1 MHLPLL
7 AALSYAS
14 PEFVLIIIGMGMLIP
29 LVVGTTAIV
38 MKSRERQMWHETARL
53 ALEKGQ
59 PMPPFPSR
67 DEDRRRFRE
76 RRERNDL
83 RAGLIMIGIGAGIY
97 LFLAAA
103 GNGEARF
110 IGTIPGFIGVALLL
124 SGLVGAMLG
133 KDNKSPE
140 DRPPQP

>member
-1 MHLPLL
+1 MHLTLL
-7 AALSYAS
+7 ALTYGS
-14 PEFVLIIIGMGMLIP
+14 PEFVLIIIAMGMLIP
-29 LVVGTTAIV
+29 LVVGTTAVV

-59 PMPPFPSR
+59 PMPPLSGR
-67 DEDRRRFRE
+67 SEEYRRFRE
-76 RRERNDL
+76 RREKNDV
-83 RAGLIMIGIGAGIY
+83 RAGLIMIGIGAGIF

-124 SGLVGAMLG
+124 SGVINAVLA
-133 KDNKSPE
+133 KDKKSPE
-140 DRPPQP
+140 DRPPQS